1 MGAAS
6 GRRRAEPGARRPS
19 EPPGP
24 LRRKRHPRDR
34 RQRDHTRPLGH
45 LGGSRRGPAARFGR
59 SRHVARRAL
68 SHDSRRSTYR
78 RRSLLRLRR
87 QPHRLSRHRVLAAR
101 RSVARMAVLRI
112 GRVQFAQSMV
122 EGLSCV
128 ERLRD
133 ARSVLSPGRNAGSG
147 RAALLSFLRV
157 TGDAWKRGP
166 AEALRQCEP
175 SGGRHHVRTG
185 ERPAPAAR
193 VLVRLH
199 LGPAAPEREGRRGP
213 ADHSWRRLGTRLS

>member
-1 MGAAS
+1 M
-6 GRRRAEPGARRPS
+6 
-19 EPPGP
+19 
-24 LRRKRHPRDR
+24 
-34 RQRDHTRPLGH
+34 
-45 LGGSRRGPAARFGR
+45 
-59 SRHVARRAL
+59 ARRAL
-68 SHDSRRSTYR
+68 SHDSRRGTCR

-213 ADHSWRRLGTRLS
+213 ADHSWRRLVLDCRDSALPLHPARNVREGSLARARSAPRLSR